1 MPANNVAATATK
13 KSKKEERY
21 INRHLNLLLKNAP
34 GTTTEE
40 WYNTLKN
47 CPTAKELFAWAML
60 YPQCILE
67 DCFEKLHLDGCP
79 VE

>member
-1 MPANNVAATATK
+1 MPANNAAATATK

-21 INRHLNLLLKNAP
+21 FNCHLNYLLKIPP

-40 WYNTLKN
+40 WYNILKYRT
-47 CPTAKELFAWAML
+47 TANKSFAFAML
-60 YPQCILE
+60 HLQCILE